1 MHASFT
7 YMYIDNDS
15 TPLSLLSAHSHPVH
29 SDKAAAVVFRLSLY
43 VAACSAASFSYDNQ
57 GAWSGSCNSGLHQS
71 PILINTATVVPD
83 NRLSLAL
90 VNWNLPL
97 DGIFK
102 DSGITVVFSANPDAK
117 TPTPTVVKNGVTYY
131 VCQFH
136 FHWGT
141 SDTDGTEHQIDNAKY
156 AAELHIVSVNN
167 ASYCATP
174 GSLTTPDSV
183 LVIGVLCKAADTPA
197 ANIPVWKKLTVPV
210 AYSANL
216 SVAGAKYSDMLPSS
230 LDYYYYNGSLTAPG
244 CSETVQWYVLKDT
257 IDIPRDFLAQMR
269 TIQTVDGI
277 NVTLPYNVRNL
288 QNLNGRTVY
297 SCQGVG
303 CVTSPGVSEKVS
315 ASITTLWFVAGFV
328 YMWLI

>member
-1 MHASFT
+1 MFG
-7 YMYIDNDS
+7 
-15 TPLSLLSAHSHPVH
+15 
-29 SDKAAAVVFRLSLY
+29 DKAAAVVFRLSLY
-43 VAACSAASFSYDNQ
+43 VVACSAASFSYDNQ

-83 NRLSLAL
+83 NRLSLTL

-102 DSGITVVFSANPDAK
+102 DSGITVVFSANPGAK
-117 TPTPTVVKNGVTYY
+117 TPTPTVVK
-131 VCQFH
+131 
-136 FHWGT
+136 
-141 SDTDGTEHQIDNAKY
+141 DGIDNAKY

-197 ANIPVWKKLTVPV
+197 ANTPVWKKLMVPV

-315 ASITTLWFVAGFV
+315 ASITTLWFVAGLV